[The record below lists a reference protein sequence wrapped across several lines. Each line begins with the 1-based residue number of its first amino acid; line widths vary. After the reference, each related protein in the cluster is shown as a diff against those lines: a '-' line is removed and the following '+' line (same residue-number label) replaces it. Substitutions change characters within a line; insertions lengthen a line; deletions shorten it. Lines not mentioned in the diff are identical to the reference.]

1 MTPARK
7 LRDTSFLV
15 PEKPGEDVAGDA
27 QDDIQSDSL
36 HPGAIEDTAIPRDL
50 AEIPP
55 SNIPRLERYRFHSA
69 ILPNPYDRCVS
80 VYLPEAY
87 AADPDRRFPVFYLHD
102 GQNLFDDRTS
112 YVPGHTWR
120 AHTTA
125 DRLAESG
132 DMEPVILV
140 GVANTGIR
148 RMAEYT
154 PTRDFRLAG
163 GEGRSYGHVLIE
175 ELKPIIDRQYR
186 TLPGPE
192 TTGLGGS
199 SLGGLITLFLGF
211 EYPGTF
217 GKLAVLSP
225 SIWWNNRSILSFVE
239 APISRPKLRIWID
252 IGTGEG
258 AKHVRDTDQLVRL
271 LKRRGWQENIDLA
284 YQRVA
289 GAVHSE
295 DCWADRFD
303 DVLRFLFPA
312 DESR

>member
-7 LRDTSFLV
+7 RRDAAFLV
-15 PEKPGEDVAGDA
+15 PEKASEDESFTALDPDA
-27 QDDIQSDSL
+27 SDSS
-36 HPGAIEDTAIPRDL
+36 RDL
-50 AEIPP
+50 AEVPP
-55 SNIPRLERYRFHSA
+55 SDIPRLERHRFHSA
-69 ILPNPYDRCVS
+69 ILPNPYDRAVS

-87 AADPDRRFPVFYLHD
+87 AADPNRRFPVFYLHD

-125 DRLAESG
+125 DRLVESG
-132 DMEPVILV
+132 EIEPVILV
-140 GVANTGIR
+140 GVANSGLG

-154 PTRDFRLAG
+154 PTRDFRLGG
-163 GEGRSYGHVLIE
+163 GEGHAYGRLLIE
-175 ELKPIIDRQYR
+175 ELKPLLDREYR

-192 TTGLGGS
+192 STALGGS

-211 EYPGTF
+211 EHPEAF

-239 APISRPKLRIWID
+239 APISRPHLRIWLD

-258 AKHVRDTDQLVRL
+258 EKHVRYTDQLFKL
-271 LKRRGWQENIDLA
+271 LKRKGWQEDVDLA
-284 YQRVA
+284 YQRVPDA
-289 GAVHSE
+289 YHSE
-295 DCWADRFD
+295 DAWAERFD

-312 DESR
+312 C

>member
-7 LRDTSFLV
+7 RRDTSFLV
-15 PEKPGEDVAGDA
+15 PEKAHEDAA
-27 QDDIQSDSL
+27 DSL
-36 HPGAIEDTAIPRDL
+36 QNDPLDPDLDADAAAPRDL
-50 AEIPP
+50 AEVPP
-55 SNIPRLERYRFHSA
+55 SDIPRLERHRFHSA

-87 AADPDRRFPVFYLHD
+87 AADPSRRFPVFYLHD

-125 DRLAESG
+125 DRLAASG
-132 DMEPVILV
+132 EIEPVILV
-140 GVANTGIR
+140 GVANSGLR

-163 GEGRSYGHVLIE
+163 GEGHAYGRLLIE
-175 ELKPIIDRQYR
+175 ELKPLIDREYR

-192 TTGLGGS
+192 STALGGS

-211 EYPGTF
+211 EHPEVF

-239 APISRPKLRIWID
+239 APISRPNLRIWLD

-258 AKHVRDTDQLVRL
+258 GRHVRDTDQLFKL
-271 LKRRGWQENIDLA
+271 LKRRGWQEDIDLA
-284 YQRVA
+284 YQRVPEA
-289 GAVHSE
+289 FHSE
-295 DCWADRFD
+295 DAWADRFD
-303 DVLRFLFPA
+303 DVLRFLFPI
-312 DESR
+312 R